1 MSRSRRNTLATLLLV
16 GLAPLLA
23 GCAEG
28 GTDPAEDG
36 LTTSEFVEIVTA
48 LREAEREVSIE
59 DSAGT
64 LFAERKAEI
73 LERRGVTEAELRAF
87 VVALGQ
93 DPVGL
98 EQVWDTIAERLKYL
112 PEEREPVQRE
122 VQGGPS
128 SESAPADSGEQRLH

>member
-1 MSRSRRNTLATLLLV
+1 M

-23 GCAEG
+23 GCGEG
-28 GTDPAEDG
+28 GTDSAEDG
-36 LTTSEFVEIVTA
+36 LTAAEFVEIVTA
-48 LREAEREVSIE
+48 LREAEREVALE
-59 DSAGT
+59 DSARA

-73 LERRGVTEAELRAF
+73 LERRDVTEAELRAF

-93 DPVGL
+93 DPARL

-122 VQGGPS
+122 IQGGRS
-128 SESAPADSGEQRLH
+128 SGSAPADSGEQRLH